1 MKLETV
7 ILGQMQTNCYLLSSD
22 SAAVVIDPGDKSEI
36 VENFLF
42 FAKKCNKNL
51 LVLLTHCHFD
61 HISAVSELKNKFDVK
76 VAVGKGDAEGINNSS
91 VNLSAMFGVKIEPFI
106 PDILL
111 EDGQIYKTG
120 DIEIR
125 SVFTPGHTKGGM
137 SYFIS
142 GKLFSGDTLFFES
155 IGNDRF
161 LGGEREA
168 LLRSVKKLCSSFP
181 DNTEVFPGHGR
192 ATTIKHEKEFN
203 PFLNYDN
210 CF

>member
-42 FAKKCNKNL
+42 SAKKCNKSTL
-51 LVLLTHCHFD
+51 ILLTHCHFD

-76 VAVGKGDAEGINNSS
+76 VAVGKGDAEGINNSAF
-91 VNLSAMFGVKIEPFI
+91 NLSSLFGVKIEPFI

-125 SVFTPGHTKGGM
+125 AVFTPGHTKGGM

-161 LGGEREA
+161 LGSEREA

>member
-7 ILGQMQTNCYLLSSD
+7 ILGQMQTNCYLLNSD
-22 SAAVVIDPGDKSEI
+22 SAAVVIDPGGKSEK
-36 VENFLF
+36 VKKFLLS
-42 FAKKCNKNL
+42 AKSSNKSSL
-51 LVLLTHCHFD
+51 ILLTHCHFD
-61 HISAVSELKNKFDVK
+61 HISAVNELKNKFDVK
-76 VAVGKGDAEGINNSS
+76 VAVGKNDADGINNSA
-91 VNLSAMFGVKIEPFI
+91 VNLSALFGVKTEPFI

-111 EDGQIYKTG
+111 EDEQIYKIG

-155 IGNDRF
+155 IGNDGF
-161 LGGEREA
+161 LGGDREA
-168 LLRSVKKLCSSFP
+168 LLRSVKKLVLSFP

-192 ATTIKHEKEFN
+192 ATTIKHEKEYN